1 MKKLLLFIFSFIS
14 FSSFAQLD
22 REHWFA
28 PMVDRSNQTNP
39 YQSVYMSTNEIT
51 PFKVDIY
58 NNNIVIGSVTIS
70 KNNPVKYS
78 IPNSV
83 RGRII
88 TNSQSD
94 LFRPVPMGF
103 YVKGDKPFFAS
114 LRFSIKNHGEI
125 QTSKGT
131 AALGTE
137 FRAVMAPITVY
148 NGILNFMN
156 SVMATEDNTRVTI
169 TDFSP
174 TVQFSDYIS
183 RSQIT
188 FTLNKGQSYIIDGT
202 GDNSQNYTGYIGAKI
217 ISDKPIVIA
226 NGNFNGQYAGNYS
239 NSSDI
244 LMDQGVP
251 VDKLG
256 QEFVLMKG
264 NGNPTNNM
272 EKGLILATEN
282 NTEIYIN
289 NGTTPVATLNAGQY
303 YITDNSAYL
312 NQGFA
317 HYNMLI
323 KATKNVYVYQLLAG
337 ANSSEGTEEATGG
350 FNYIPPLNCYLPK
363 KIDEIG
369 KIEENEYSSNGVSYS
384 LTVRTKLNI
393 ITERGASI
401 DVKRNGVSLILNSTN
416 GPFDV
421 TGNNA
426 WVTYSIPNI
435 TGNIAVFSSNAVTAG
450 ISAGNDAVGYGG
462 YFAGFSSIPL
472 ITKTEGDCLPGVKLE
487 VTEGFDSYL
496 WLEKVGGV
504 YVPAQGINNLNTY
517 SPTQAGIYAV
527 KVKQGSCEEI
537 QTRDFKFYNCTTFT
551 NYDYTTCTEQVIT
564 PIFALSSQGVN
575 IPTIKIDTPPT
586 KGNAVVNP
594 DGTITYTANPNATGT
609 DTFKFSFCGNGTI
622 PDCETVQATIN
633 LNQIEKYDVVLNEC
647 TLTGIATYNLSLAA
661 VTPDTT
667 VTKVYYE
674 TLNGAQNQIATE
686 VISNFTNLT
695 TADSFVWVRM
705 VNTYGC
711 IAIAKIELKSK
722 LAAEVKAELYTK
734 NHCDEDVDGVL
745 DGIYKVD
752 VISITP
758 IVLQTPANHVVKYYQ
773 DEAKAIANGTD
784 NITGIFSFTA
794 NRSIWIR
801 VEPKNGCPVIIKEIL
816 LTTGIKLAI
825 TSPINKDVCD
835 TNIDTTENIDLDT
848 YLASFTTNPYDSV
861 KYFDDLTKAQ
871 NNLPSQNISAAQTI
885 TANKTFYYRFTKA
898 GVCDALGILNI
909 SFKVATPSTTLPAS
923 VTICQ
928 GTTTPL
934 NVGTGY
940 SSVLWSTGS
949 TATTI
954 NVGVGNYF
962 VDLTNSSGCVY
973 RQNVS
978 VVESPKPNW
987 NIAAFNGTYCDDN
1000 FDGITKVKFSSI
1012 TPTIITNSTLFTVE
1026 YSLFANFSTLL
1037 PNDWTYAANT
1047 TVYVR
1052 AISTVC
1058 PTEIKTI
1065 DFKIGDQLTL
1075 IKNIA
1080 PINVCDN
1087 DLNNTESINLANY
1100 LNLFI
1105 TNPYDSVKYF
1115 DDLTKAQNNLPGQNI
1130 PAAQTIT
1137 GNKTFYYRFKKAGV
1151 CDALGTLNISIK
1163 VATPSTT
1170 LPATVTVC
1178 QGTTTP
1184 LNVGTGFSSVLWS
1197 TGSTATTINVGVG
1210 NYFVD
1215 LTNLSGCV
1223 YRQNVSVVESPKP
1236 IWNIAAFNGTN
1247 CDNDFDGII
1256 KVKFS
1261 TITPT
1266 IITNSSLFTVEY
1278 SLFANFSTLLPN
1290 DWTYTANT
1298 TVYVRAIS
1306 TVCPTEIKTIDFKIG
1321 DQLALIKTTN
1331 TASECDD
1338 DFDGIKTANL
1348 ANYKSLFT
1356 TEIGVTATY
1365 FKTLA
1370 DAQKNTG
1377 SIPSE
1382 VSITNSGTYY
1392 LRFQKTGVCDNIG
1405 TLKISIKVP
1414 KKSTVLVD
1422 KNICPEATTTL
1433 DAGPGFS
1440 KYLWSNGSTAQSINV
1455 PVGEYWVEL
1464 TADGCT
1470 YRQQVSVKSV
1480 PLPVITGV
1488 EIQGGTVTVLVT
1500 GGNPPYQYSLNGS
1513 TYQNSNVFTNI
1524 PSGDY
1529 TVYVISADQ
1538 CLPITTEINILRI
1551 LNVITPN
1558 DDGKNDVLNYAD
1570 LLRKDNPFLQIF
1582 DRYGVSVFKGDKNNR
1597 FSWDGKISGKAVATG
1612 SYWYVLQWQE
1622 PGSTIVAKLTG
1633 WVLVKS
1639 RE

>member
-1 MKKLLLFIFSFIS
+1 MKKLLLFIFSLIF

-28 PMVDRSNQTNP
+28 PMVDRVGNTSQ
-39 YQSVYMSTNEIT
+39 YQSIYMSTNEIT

-58 NNNIVIGSVTIS
+58 SNNIVVGSVTIS
-70 KNNPVKYS
+70 KNNPVKYN

-94 LFRPVPMGF
+94 LFRPVPMGL

-264 NGNPTNNM
+264 NGNPSNNM

-487 VTEGFDSYL
+487 VTAGFDSYE

-504 YVPAQGINNLNTY
+504 YVPAQGINNTFEY
-517 SPTQAGIYAV
+517 TPTQAGIFAV
-527 KVKQGSCEEI
+527 KVKQGSCPEI
-537 QTRDFKFYNCTTFT
+537 QTKDYKFYNCTTYT
-551 NYDYTTCTEQVIT
+551 NYDYITCSAVTIT
-564 PIFALSSQGVN
+564 PAFILSTQNVN
-575 IPTIKIDTPPT
+575 IGSIAVDTPPT
-586 KGNAVVNP
+586 KGTVVINA
-594 DGTITYTANPNATGT
+594 DGTLTYTADLNATGI
-609 DTFKFSFCGNGTI
+609 DTFKYSFSGTGTL
-622 PDCETVQATIN
+622 PDSEVAQATIT
-633 LNQIEKYDVVLNEC
+633 LNQIVHYDKVLNEC
-647 TLTGIATYNLSLAA
+647 TLNGIATYDLSSAE
-661 VTPDTT
+661 VSPDTT
-667 VTKVYYE
+667 VSKVYYE
-674 TLNGAQNQIATE
+674 TLNGAENQIATE
-686 VISNFTNLT
+686 VINNFTNLT
-695 TADSFVWVRM
+695 TTDRSVWIRM

-711 IAIAKIELKSK
+711 TAIAKIELKSK
-722 LAAEVKAELYTK
+722 APADVKPELYTK
-734 NHCDEDVDGVL
+734 THCDEDVDGVL

-752 VISITP
+752 VTSITP
-758 IVLQTPANHVVKYYQ
+758 SVLQTPANHIVRYY
-773 DEAKAIANGTD
+773 DTVIKANAGLITD
-784 NITGIFSFTA
+784 NIAGTLSFTG

-801 VEPKNGCPVIIKEIL
+801 VEPKNGCPIIIKEIL
-816 LTTGIKLAI
+816 LTTGIKLAV
-825 TSPINKDVCD
+825 SGPVNKNVCD
-835 TNIDTTENIDLDT
+835 NNIDNTENIDLT
-848 YLASFTTNPYDSV
+848 SYLTSFTTNPYDSV

-871 NNLPSQNISAAQTI
+871 NNLPGQNIAAAQTI
-885 TANKTFYYRFTKA
+885 TAHKTFYYRFTKA
-898 GVCDALGILNI
+898 GVCDTLGTLTIT
-909 SFKVATPSTTLPAS
+909 FKAATPSTTLPAT
-923 VTICQ
+923 VTVCE
-928 GTTTPL
+928 GTSTSL

-940 SSVLWSTGS
+940 SSILWSTGS
-949 TATTI
+949 TSTTI

-978 VVESPKPNW
+978 V
-987 NIAAFNGTYCDDN
+987 I
-1000 FDGITKVKFSSI
+1000 
-1012 TPTIITNSTLFTVE
+1012 
-1026 YSLFANFSTLL
+1026 
-1037 PNDWTYAANT
+1037 
-1047 TVYVR
+1047 
-1052 AISTVC
+1052 
-1058 PTEIKTI
+1058 
-1065 DFKIGDQLTL
+1065 
-1075 IKNIA
+1075 
-1080 PINVCDN
+1080 
-1087 DLNNTESINLANY
+1087 
-1100 LNLFI
+1100 
-1105 TNPYDSVKYF
+1105 
-1115 DDLTKAQNNLPGQNI
+1115 
-1130 PAAQTIT
+1130 
-1137 GNKTFYYRFKKAGV
+1137 
-1151 CDALGTLNISIK
+1151 
-1163 VATPSTT
+1163 
-1170 LPATVTVC
+1170 
-1178 QGTTTP
+1178 
-1184 LNVGTGFSSVLWS
+1184 
-1197 TGSTATTINVGVG
+1197 
-1210 NYFVD
+1210 
-1215 LTNLSGCV
+1215 
-1223 YRQNVSVVESPKP
+1223 ESPKP
-1236 IWNIAAFNGTN
+1236 IWNIGAFNAIY
-1247 CDNDFDGII
+1247 CDDDFNGII

-1266 IITNSSLFTVEY
+1266 IISNSSIFKVEY
-1278 SLFANFSTLLPN
+1278 SLFSNFSTLLPD

-1298 TVYVRAIS
+1298 TVYVRTIS
-1306 TVCPTEIKTIDFKIG
+1306 PFCPEERKKIDFRIG
-1321 DQLALIKTTN
+1321 DKLTLIKN
-1331 TASECDD
+1331 VHTASECDD
-1338 DFDGIKTANL
+1338 DFDGIKPVNL
-1348 ANYKSLFT
+1348 TNYKSIFT
-1356 TEIGVTATY
+1356 TETGVTATY
-1365 FKTLA
+1365 FKTLG

-1377 SIPSE
+1377 SIPST

-1392 LRFQKTGVCDNIG
+1392 LRFQKVGVCDNIG
-1405 TLKISIKVP
+1405 TLTITIKIP
-1414 KKSTVLVD
+1414 KKSAVLVD
-1422 KNICPEATTTL
+1422 KKICTEATTTL

-1440 KYLWSNGSTAQSINV
+1440 NYLWSNGSTAQSIIV
-1455 PVGEYWVEL
+1455 PVGDYWVEL

-1470 YRQQVSVKSV
+1470 YRQQVSVKAV
-1480 PLPVITGV
+1480 PVLVITGV

-1500 GGNPPYQYSLNGS
+1500 GGNPPYQYSLSGS
-1513 TYQNSNVFTNI
+1513 TYQSSNVFNNI
-1524 PSGDY
+1524 PPGNY
-1529 TVYVISADQ
+1529 TVYVISSDQ
-1538 CLPITTEINILRI
+1538 CIPTTTEINILRI

-1570 LLRKDNPFLQIF
+1570 LRRKDNPFLQIF
-1582 DRYGVSVFKGDKNNR
+1582 DRYGVSVFKGDKNNS

-1622 PGSTIVAKLTG
+1622 PGSATVSKMTG
-1633 WVLVKS
+1633 WILVKS